1 MSASTRSPA
10 ARASGK
16 WAAATRRQ
24 RQGPAPIRAIS
35 TTGRAVSPEEPAEE
49 VGACQKSPPSMMGQ
63 SGAPPA
69 APGGAPPGS
78 PSPAPAAAPMSA
90 PAPSAGQHAK
100 GRLRLQIIA
109 KLLNETIGMLAMGSD
124 EWKDAIAMLK
134 LAGPYGG
141 GVADSPLGQTELKS
155 MGQNAPSFP
164 QSPGP
169 APGLCQSD
177 PAKDRAAPRRQP
189 RPPRR

>member
-1 MSASTRSPA
+1 M
-10 ARASGK
+10 
-16 WAAATRRQ
+16 
-24 RQGPAPIRAIS
+24 
-35 TTGRAVSPEEPAEE
+35 PEI
-49 VGACQKSPPSMMGQ
+49 PPSMMGQ

-90 PAPSAGQHAK
+90 PAPSAGQHAT

-109 KLLNETIGMLAMGSD
+109 TLLNETIGMLAMGSD

-155 MGQNAPSFP
+155 MGQNAPQLPAINPAQRQAFANLIR
-164 QSPGP
+164 QKTGQP
-169 APGLCQSD
+169 AP
-177 PAKDRAAPRRQP
+177 AAAPP
-189 RPPRR
+189 EGV